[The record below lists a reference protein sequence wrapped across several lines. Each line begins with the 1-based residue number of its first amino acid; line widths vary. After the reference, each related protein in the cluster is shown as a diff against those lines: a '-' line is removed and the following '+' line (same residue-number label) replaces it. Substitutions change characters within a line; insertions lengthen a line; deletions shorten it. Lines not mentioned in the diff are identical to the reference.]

1 MNSYNDYYKNIML
14 RNRQLLRNIKKNL
27 PELRKLLRKIKKAYG
42 YGDMVYRFY
51 HQSFKVFHVQGYT
64 LEMVDALKKCAPK
77 GTVFNSY
84 FQQIFIEGTGKK
96 FKIQYNEKWTK
107 HTRAL
112 LEAFFHAKFFLEA
125 AVEHGSKLKRAPNE
139 LPSSWAALLYF
150 YNMR

>member
-1 MNSYNDYYKNIML
+1 MEDYFKNVYK
-14 RNRQLLRNIKKNL
+14 RNQQ
-27 PELRKLLRKIKKAYG
+27 LLRKIKRNLPKLKKLLKKVNKAYG
-42 YGDMVYRFY
+42 YGDIVYRFY
-51 HQSFKVFHVQGYT
+51 HQSFKVFNVQAYT
-64 LEMVDALKKCAPK
+64 LEIVDALKKCAPE

-96 FKIQYNEKWTK
+96 FKMQYNEKWTK

-125 AVEHGSKLKRAPNE
+125 AVKNGSTLKRTPRT